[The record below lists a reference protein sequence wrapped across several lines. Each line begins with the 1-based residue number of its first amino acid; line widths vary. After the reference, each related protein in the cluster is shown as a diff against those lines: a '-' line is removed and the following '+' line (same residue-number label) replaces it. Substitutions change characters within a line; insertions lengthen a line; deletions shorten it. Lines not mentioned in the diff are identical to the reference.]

1 MRVCL
6 FTEGTYPFVRGGVS
20 TWCHDLIAGLP
31 EIDFVVYALVGNP
44 GVTAEY
50 ALPSNLSQLVAVPLY
65 GHQNLR
71 DYNRIDLGSNTKHRS
86 ERALHDEFLPQFEVV
101 LSQIVSGME
110 HASPVA
116 LADALGALYLY
127 FRECDYDWTMRR
139 REVWETALRFF
150 RTEPWHAR
158 FMSALE
164 AVELVRALYRYF
176 IPLAIELPVAD
187 VSHTSASGLC
197 GIGSIVAKRATG
209 ARTLLTEHG
218 IYLRERVLELARSG
232 VPISDRTIK
241 KNFFSAIARAT
252 YATSDVISPVC
263 SYNTR
268 WETFYGVPRDRIE
281 VVYNGVDEDRFADLG
296 LSPARPTVAAVL
308 RIDPLKDVPTMIAS
322 AAVVRQ
328 TIPDVHFKIWGPAP
342 DPAYFATCK
351 ALVAE
356 LGLEDTVEFMG
367 STSDPAAAYADAHI
381 VALSSISEGFPYTI
395 IEAMM
400 SAKPVVATDVGG
412 IREAVDR
419 YGYVVP
425 PKNPQR
431 FGNAIAAL
439 LADPDGT
446 KRMGQAA
453 RAFALERF
461 TQRAFLANYR
471 AMYAGVPVP
480 TPVFA

>member
-6 FTEGTYPFVRGGVS
+6 LTEGTYPYVRGGVS

-50 ALPSNLSQLVAVPLY
+50 RLPPNVSKVVAVPLY
-65 GHQNLR
+65 GHQSLR
-71 DYNRIDLGSNTKHRS
+71 DYNRVDLGAGRKRTSTKTLR
-86 ERALHDEFLPQFEVV
+86 EAFLPQFEVV
-101 LSQIVSGME
+101 LAQIVSGME
-110 HASPVA
+110 HASPRA
-116 LADALGALYLY
+116 LADALGALYAY
-127 FRECDYDWTMRR
+127 FRENDYDWTMRR
-139 REVWETALRFF
+139 PEVWETSLRFF
-150 RTEPWHAR
+150 QAEPWHAR
-158 FMSALE
+158 FMSSLE

-176 IPLAIELPVAD
+176 IPLAIELPEAD
-187 VSHTSASGLC
+187 VYHASASGLC
-197 GIGSIVAKRATG
+197 GIASIVAKRSRD

-252 YATSDVISPVC
+252 YATSDVVSPVC
-263 SYNTR
+263 AYNTR
-268 WETFYGVPRDRIE
+268 WESFYGVDPERIRI
-281 VVYNGVDEDRFADLG
+281 VYNGVDETRFSDAG
-296 LSPARPTVAAVL
+296 LSPERPTVAAVL

-328 TIPDVHFKIWGPAP
+328 SIPDVHFKIWGPAP
-342 DPAYFATCK
+342 DAAYFDLCK
-351 ALVAE
+351 RLVADLE
-356 LGLEDTVEFMG
+356 LGETVSFMG
-367 STSDPAAAYADAHI
+367 STSDPAAAFADSHV

-419 YGYVVP
+419 YGFVVP

-431 FGNAIAAL
+431 FGEAL
-439 LADPDGT
+439 ASLLGDPART
-446 KRMGQAA
+446 KALGKEA
-453 RAFALERF
+453 RAFALGRF
-461 TQRAFLANYR
+461 TQAAFLANYR
-471 AMYAGVPVP
+471 ALYAGAPLP
-480 TPVFA
+480 APAAA